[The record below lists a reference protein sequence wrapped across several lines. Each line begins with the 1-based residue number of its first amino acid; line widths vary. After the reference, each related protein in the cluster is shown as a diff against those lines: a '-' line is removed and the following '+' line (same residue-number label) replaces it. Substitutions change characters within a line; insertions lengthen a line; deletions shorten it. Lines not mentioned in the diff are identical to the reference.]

1 MCKELSAVFTY
12 SEASGLQMFR
22 SPETDAHQ
30 DILELH
36 SFTSGEENTAC
47 VEYVCQDYS
56 KAYEADQW
64 ILTLDDDRAPSWWQE
79 QKHAVEV
86 KMAKL
91 VENLTIR
98 ENKKILVGGGPYILA
113 PEVKVEKM
121 VRCRVLTMCE
131 GAMCGD
137 GSTVTGGNDSTVTGG
152 YYSIVTG
159 GTNSK
164 VTGGYASTVTG
175 GNAST
180 VTGGNDSTVTGGN
193 DSTVTGGTNSK
204 VTGGNRSTVTGG
216 YASTVTGGN
225 DSTVTGGYASTVTGG
240 YDSTVTGGNRSAAT
254 GGNGSTLRIDHG
266 DHMHECKVG
275 ENGILANH
283 AYKITDEKWVL
294 A

>member
-12 SEASGLQMFR
+12 SEASGLQMYR
-22 SPETDAHQ
+22 SSETDAHQ

-36 SFTSGEENTAC
+36 SFTRGEKNTAC

-56 KAYEADQW
+56 KAHEADSW
-64 ILTLDDDRAPSWWQE
+64 KLSLDDCREPSWWQE

-137 GSTVTGGNDSTVTGG
+137 GSTVTGGDGSTVTGG
-152 YYSIVTG
+152 NGSTVTG
-159 GTNSK
+159 GDDST

-175 GNAST
+175 GN
-180 VTGGNDSTVTGGN
+180 
-193 DSTVTGGTNSK
+193 
-204 VTGGNRSTVTGG
+204 
-216 YASTVTGGN
+216 YSTVTGGN

-240 YDSTVTGGNRSAAT
+240 YASTVTGGNRSAAT
-254 GGNGSTLRIDHG
+254 GGYASTVTGGNGSTVTGGDDSTLRIDHG
-266 DHMHECKVG
+266 DHMHECRVG
-275 ENGILANH
+275 KNGILANH